1 LATQTL
7 PDHRS
12 ALLGMLRRW
21 DRRQRVQQTLA
32 WLPRAALPGLGAGV
46 ALALISRLRPLLL
59 PEQIAVLTLA
69 LVALGMALALG
80 IIWLRPRT
88 ALQSAR
94 HFDIV
99 FGLNERVSTALEL
112 LDGEI
117 STSSALAAAQL
128 EDARHAARR
137 VRARERLPLQA
148 GRADVL
154 ALLALGMA
162 LLLLLALPNL
172 YSEALAVESAQ
183 SAAEQAAA
191 ENAADTVRELTEQT
205 ASDPRLEDAERA
217 ALLQVLEDSAR
228 ALNEPEVTPE
238 QAFAAMSEVQA
249 AFQQASEALERRLS
263 ENAAA
268 LQAASEALRAAAPTD
283 ESADLSN
290 VERMLNQIEAMR
302 ELAERMGVE
311 PQPEAADRL
320 TSAAEAMRADG
331 GQTMQDA
338 ANAMQGAA
346 EAMQSG
352 DSAGAQQALERA
364 QEAIEQAGAESSQQQ
379 QAQQSLERGAQQ
391 AQQAGSQINEA
402 QQPPGEQDSQ
412 APQNQPG
419 SQPQSGEGEPQPQQ
433 GAAPQGQ
440 QGDVPS
446 SQGQEGNAEQGA
458 DGANQGQSQ
467 EGQGQQSEN
476 AQGDNPGA
484 LSGAALRSEG
494 AGAGDEPSGEAQA
507 SPGSGQPIQANN
519 NPDGAGER
527 AFTPVYAPEQ
537 IGGPQGDEQMIL
549 EPDIEN
555 APIVEGEFSSN
566 PGGDARVPYS
576 RVFRD
581 FLSAAVRNLDT
592 GYVPL
597 GLRDVVRSYF
607 TSIEPGTGE

>member
-21 DRRQRVQQTLA
+21 ERRQRLQQTLA
-32 WLPRAALPGLGAGV
+32 WLPRAALPGLAAGV

-59 PEQIAVLTLA
+59 PEQIALITLA
-69 LVALGMALALG
+69 LVALGMGLALAV
-80 IIWLRPRT
+80 IWLRPRSP
-88 ALQSAR
+88 LQSAR
-94 HFDIV
+94 HFDV
-99 FGLNERVSTALEL
+99 MFGLNERVSTALEL
-112 LDGEI
+112 LDGGI
-117 STSSALAAAQL
+117 HTSNALAAAQL
-128 EDARHAARR
+128 EDARHVARR

-148 GRADVL
+148 GRAD
-154 ALLALGMA
+154 LLALAA
-162 LLLLLALPNL
+162 LGLALVLLLALPNL

-183 SAAEQAAA
+183 SAAEQAAVD
-191 ENAADTVRELTEQT
+191 NAADTVRELTEQT
-205 ASDPRLEDAERA
+205 AADPRLEDADRA
-217 ALLQVLEDSAR
+217 TLLQVLEDSAR
-228 ALNEPEVTPE
+228 ALDDPEVTPE

-268 LQAASEALRAAAPTD
+268 LQAASDALRAAAPPD

-290 VERMLNQIEAMR
+290 IERMLNQIEAMR

-346 EAMQSG
+346 EAMQAG
-352 DSAGAQQALERA
+352 DSAGAQQALEQA
-364 QEAIEQAGAESSQQQ
+364 QEALDQAGAESSRQQ
-379 QAQQSLERGAQQ
+379 QAQQSLEQGAQQ

-402 QQPPGEQDSQ
+402 QQPPGEQNSQ
-412 APQNQPG
+412 APANQPG
-419 SQPQSGEGEPQPQQ
+419 DQPQSGEGEQAPEQ

-446 SQGQEGNAEQGA
+446 SQGQEGDAEQGA
-458 DGANQGQSQ
+458 DGDNQGQSEQ
-467 EGQGQQSEN
+467 GQGQQSDT

-519 NPDGAGER
+519 NPDGTGER
-527 AFTPVYAPEQ
+527 EFTPVYAPEQ

-549 EPDIEN
+549 EPDLDN
-555 APIVEGEFSSN
+555 APIVEGDFRPN
-566 PGGDARVPYS
+566 PSGDSRVPYS
-576 RVFRD
+576 RVFGA
-581 FLSAAVRNLDT
+581 FQSAAVRNLDT

-607 TSIEPGTGE
+607 TSIEPGAGE